1 MTSESELIDVNER
14 RIQALL
20 DADFDTLDQYIAA
33 EMIYTSPKGKTMTRD
48 QVFEG
53 FRAGIVRAEKMTMSN
68 VEARVVGDAG
78 VVTYTADSVTRDQ
91 HGPVSAVVQAT
102 ATFIR
107 RDGRWQLLASHSTPI
122 SE

>member
-1 MTSESELIDVNER
+1 MSSESELIEVNQR

-20 DADFDTLDQYIAA
+20 DADFETLRTYIAD
-33 EMIYTSPKGKTMTRD
+33 EMIYTSPKGKTMTRE

-53 FRAGIVRAEKMTMSN
+53 FAAGTVRAEKMTMTN
-68 VEARVVGDAG
+68 VEARVIGDTG

-91 HGPVSAVVQAT
+91 HGSVTAVVQAT

-122 SE
+122 DG